1 MQNFQTAL
9 LRGSYFLRSAKSNYR
24 ARVAVAASWSASL
37 KVHHQDITPHSVPIA
52 CLGSKAQPANRLW
65 RIPATRTAPAKTQEL
80 SVTKAYEHPRNEH
93 HRGHLRGYVIGIAIL
108 LEGIVKPPN
117 SHSQAAR
124 MLEVFRSSTGWV
136 PAPVLHRA
144 ASPNGEGYCGSLSRR
159 ISDLR
164 KAGYMIVC
172 RDEWVG
178 TQRHTW
184 YQMLVEQEQKP

>member
-1 MQNFQTAL
+1 MPSHRPQAGIGTSAPHVPAGCAVKPAL
-9 LRGSYFLRSAKSNYR
+9 L
-24 ARVAVAASWSASL
+24 SWR
-37 KVHHQDITPHSVPIA
+37 T
-52 CLGSKAQPANRLW
+52 
-65 RIPATRTAPAKTQEL
+65 PATRTAPVKTQEL
-80 SVTKAYEHPRNEH
+80 CATKAYEHPRNEH

-108 LEGIVKPPN
+108 LEGTVKPPN

-164 KAGYMIVC
+164 KLGCVIVC
-172 RDEWVG
+172 RDEWIG
-178 TQRHTW
+178 QQRHTF
-184 YQMLVEQEQKP
+184 YQMLAASEQAPSPAPPANPSL